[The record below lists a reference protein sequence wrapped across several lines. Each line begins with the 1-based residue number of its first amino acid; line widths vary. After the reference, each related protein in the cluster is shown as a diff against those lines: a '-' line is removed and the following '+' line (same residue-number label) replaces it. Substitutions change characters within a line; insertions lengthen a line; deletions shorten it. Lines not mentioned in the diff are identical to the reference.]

1 MPWGRPDVL
10 YFYPAGADATDSKFP
25 LAAEKQD

>member
-10 YFYPAGADATDSKFP
+10 YFYLAGADATDSKFP